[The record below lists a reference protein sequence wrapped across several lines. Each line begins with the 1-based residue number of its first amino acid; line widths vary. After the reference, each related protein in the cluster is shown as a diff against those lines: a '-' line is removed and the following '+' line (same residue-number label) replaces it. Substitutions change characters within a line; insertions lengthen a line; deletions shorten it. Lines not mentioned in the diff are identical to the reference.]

1 MISKFLKI
9 PASTMAQARYSGL
22 IASGLL
28 AGPLNTMGM
37 GNPKMPEGKCKKT
50 SGIGDTGKDF
60 VNQEPG
66 SGDLV
71 V

>member
-1 MISKFLKI
+1 
-9 PASTMAQARYSGL
+9 MAQARYSGL
-22 IASGLL
+22 IASGLF

-37 GNPKMPEGKCKKT
+37 GNPQAPEGNCKQT
-50 SGIGDTGKDF
+50 SGIGDTAADF
-60 VNQEPG
+60 HSQEPG